1 MFIKV
6 IFTGIMAFSMK
17 HALTWSHSL
26 KKDKIKKKI
35 ANLSNEW
42 EQLTQYLMLLE
53 ETIFNEG
60 QAYNKMYNE
69 LQAKHV
75 QLTQYQQNYTDIKS
89 TLIEM
94 ISMDEIKPKEFQHVT
109 SEMFEV
115 LCDINHIQAESQK
128 LQQVFD
134 ETYHDKEDKI
144 TKLKSKV
151 DETKS
156 RINQIEGELSKL
168 KLFS

>member
-1 MFIKV
+1 
-6 IFTGIMAFSMK
+6 MAFSMK

-53 ETIFNEG
+53 DTIFNEG
-60 QAYNKMYNE
+60 QTYNKMYNE

-75 QLTQYQQNYTDIKS
+75 QLMQYQQNCTDIKNIL
-89 TLIEM
+89 TDM
-94 ISMDEIKPKEFQHVT
+94 ISMDEVNPKEFQHVT
-109 SEMFEV
+109 SEMFEL
-115 LCDINHIQAESQK
+115 LCDVNRIQAERQK
-128 LQQVFD
+128 LQQVFN
-134 ETYHDKEDKI
+134 ETYHDREEKK
-144 TKLKSKV
+144 TKLSSKV
-151 DETKS
+151 DATKA
-156 RINQIEGELSKL
+156 RISHIEGELSKL